1 MEQAIKLSQ
10 GGRLI
15 GKGCEAHEA
24 KDQARRDR
32 KATKRKAK
40 VQVKAEVQAALAP
53 KKVDTET
60 SPTQPIEKKRKERE
74 GSPATMSAEGLP
86 ISSSLTHSNATRPEE
101 KKVKIDAVA
110 M

>member
-1 MEQAIKLSQ
+1 MEQAITLSQ

-32 KATKRKAK
+32 KASKRKAK
-40 VQVKAEVQAALAP
+40 SQVKSEVQVVA
-53 KKVDTET
+53 KKVDIET
-60 SPTQPIEKKRKERE
+60 SPKQPVEKKRKERE
-74 GSPATMSAEGLP
+74 GSPAIMSAEGQP
-86 ISSSLTHSNATRPEE
+86 ISSSLPQPSITRPEE
-101 KKVKIDAVA
+101 KKAKIDVVT